1 MHARDILSRP
11 VVTVRPETSLT
22 EAIEQLTE
30 DGFAALPVV
39 ADRDQV
45 VGMLS
50 ESEVL
55 AASSAVDTT
64 IVDAVMT
71 VPVEFV
77 RPGTGIST
85 IAHHMLSAGLRSI
98 RSRRTHT
105 GSR

>member
-11 VVTVRPETSLT
+11 EVPVRPETPLT
-22 EAIEQLTE
+22 EAIEQLIE
-30 DGFAALPVV
+30 DGFAALSVV

-55 AASSAVDTT
+55 AASSAVDTS
-64 IVDAVMT
+64 IVDAVT
-71 VPVEFV
+71 VPVEVV
-77 RPGTGIST
+77 RPGTGMST
-85 IAHHMLSAGLRSI
+85 IAHRMLSAGLRSI